1 MLGRLPTAFPL
12 VDRGGACRAS
22 AEALF
27 ACVDRSGA
35 QREGTREASAVHARV
50 WAECGKEI
58 EVYRA
63 CMGKVRADSSL
74 KLVRAPQAYLDQ
86 LASKAP

>member
-1 MLGRLPTAFPL
+1 MGRLPETFPL

-27 ACVDRSGA
+27 ACVERSGV
-35 QREGTREASAVHARV
+35 QREGAREASAVHDRV
-50 WAECGKEI
+50 WSECGKDI
-58 EVYRA
+58 EAYRK
-63 CMGKVRADSSL
+63 CMVKVRADSSL

-86 LASKAP
+86 LGGKAP